1 MSKGVAAG
9 LLDKRV
15 KLQTS
20 ATGQDAIGEP
30 NTGWTDFATVWAG
43 IRDISGREYMAAAAV
58 QNSAQTRIFIR
69 ALAGVVPSMRVL
81 HGTVAYNIEAVLE
94 QENGSLLL
102 ICSRLS

>member
-1 MSKGVAAG
+1 MKNG
-9 LLDKRV
+9 
-15 KLQTS
+15 
-20 ATGQDAIGEP
+20 
-30 NTGWTDFATVWAG
+30 
-43 IRDISGREYMAAAAV
+43 
-58 QNSAQTRIFIR
+58 AQTRINLMR